1 MKAMSKAVMRRKEE
15 MEYERKQK
23 ELQEK
28 LAKMTPE
35 EREEYEKECEER
47 RKKVKELLMNYS
59 LVSSMVPNVYGK

>member
-35 EREEYEKECEER
+35 EREEYERECKER
-47 RKKVKELLMNYS
+47 REKVKELLMNYS
-59 LVSSMVPNVYGK
+59 MVRSMVPDVYGK

>member
-35 EREEYEKECEER
+35 EREEYEKECAER

-59 LVSSMVPNVYGK
+59 IVSSMVPNVYGK

>member
-35 EREEYEKECEER
+35 EREEYEKECVER

-59 LVSSMVPNVYGK
+59 IVSSMVPNVYGK

>member
-35 EREEYEKECEER
+35 EREKYEKECAER

-59 LVSSMVPNVYGK
+59 IVSSMVPNVYGK